1 MNGSRITGDEASRI
15 SLTIGVAVAV
25 ALIGAVGYFVF
36 TAFSTVKGMV
46 GFDPNRPIPSD
57 DVLKARLTKEQYHVV
72 REGGTETPFHN
83 AYFNNE
89 RAGIYVDIITGEP
102 LFVSFDKIETQTGQ
116 LAFTKPISKDLLV
129 EKPDFSHDMQRTEVR
144 VKRSDAHLGH
154 VFDDASSGTGRRY
167 SVNSAALRFIP
178 TEKLTAEGYGA
189 YLALVEQKTV
199 VEQKK

>member
-1 MNGSRITGDEASRI
+1 MNGSRIKEDEASRI
-15 SLTIGVAVAV
+15 SLTIGVCIALV
-25 ALIGAVGYFVF
+25 LIGTVGYFVF

-83 AYFNNE
+83 AYWNNE

-102 LFVSFDKIETQTGQ
+102 LFVSFDKIDTQTGQ
-116 LAFTKPISKDLLV
+116 LAFTKPISKDLFV
-129 EKPDFSHDMQRTEVR
+129 EKQDFSHDMQRTEVR
-144 VKRSDAHLGH
+144 VKRSDAHVGH
-154 VFDDASSGTGRRY
+154 VFEDATSRTGQRY
-167 SVNSAALRFIP
+167 SVNSGALRFIP

-189 YLALVEQKTV
+189 YLALVDQKTV
-199 VEQKK
+199 VDQKK